1 MSFVFAANIVSLSP
15 VLASSVPSP
24 KAVVVGCAVVDD
36 GAFLIDVASNKLNAF
51 CSEGLCVLCAPGKS
65 FTKRNRIVRQIKT
78 VVLSHIFCLY
88 ATLDLFSADSLRFDI
103 YSYNYFCYAACHLF
117 WFASILGYKLFCV
130 GFMSCTCG
138 WRVKSSEWGAKQK
151 LDVSYLPTHFAVS
164 LSLLHAMPGPGK
176 ARAREIYFT
185 F

>member
-78 VVLSHIFCLY
+78 VVLSHIFFSLCHSRPFFRR
-88 ATLDLFSADSLRFDI
+88 FSALR
-103 YSYNYFCYAACHLF
+103 HLF
-117 WFASILGYKLFCV
+117 IQLFLLCGMPFILVCKH
-130 GFMSCTCG
+130 T
-138 WRVKSSEWGAKQK
+138 RV
-151 LDVSYLPTHFAVS
+151 
-164 LSLLHAMPGPGK
+164 
-176 ARAREIYFT
+176 
-185 F
+185 